1 MSDIE
6 NFHLARNDFD
16 ACTRNTFKN
25 LQEDGEV
32 FADVTLAC
40 AEKQLKAHKVIL
52 SACSPF
58 FRRLLISNP
67 HPHPL
72 IYLKGISGPD
82 LEAIVGFIYQGET
95 NVSEQQLDSFL
106 SSAQELQVAGLRMA
120 GGGDKGRKLEEAPVP
135 SLPSEASEL
144 PPGNSD
150 EVASEQAVVKG
161 ADDKFHCPKCD
172 FASTYK
178 HNILRHL
185 ASKNTHPAVQSEEKV
200 QQESNLTMMDE
211 SRASGDSSMVDEA
224 ATKEESMDADEVAK
238 EQCEEC
244 DFSTVHKKNL
254 RRHVQRVHTSK
265 EQIIEPMVA
274 VADVKQE
281 KFVEEEVDEGKE
293 DSGILTYTCDKCETT
308 SRNKWDMSR
317 HILRVHKEMK
327 YLCDICDFKSSK
339 TSRLREHNQ
348 KNH

>member
-1 MSDIE
+1 MSDME

-25 LQEDGEV
+25 LWQDGEV

-40 AEKQLKAHKVIL
+40 RDKQLKAHKVIL

-58 FRRLLISNP
+58 FRQVLTSNP

-72 IYLKGISGPD
+72 VYLKGISGPD

-95 NVSEQQLDSFL
+95 NVTEEQLDSFL

-120 GGGDKGRKLEEAPVP
+120 GGSDKGQKLEEAPVP
-135 SLPSEASEL
+135 SLPAEASEL
-144 PPGNSD
+144 PLENSD
-150 EVASEQAVVKG
+150 EVASEQALVKG

-185 ASKNTHPAVQSEEKV
+185 ASKNMHPAVQSEQKV
-200 QQESNLTMMDE
+200 QQESNSTMDE
-211 SRASGDSSMVDEA
+211 SRESGDSSMVEEA
-224 ATKEESMDADEVAK
+224 AAKEESVDSEEVVK
-238 EQCEEC
+238 EQCVEC

-265 EQIIEPMVA
+265 GQIIEPVVT
-274 VADVKQE
+274 VADMKQE
-281 KFVEEEVDEGKE
+281 KLVEEEADEGKE

-327 YLCDICDFKSSK
+327 YLCDVCDFKSSK